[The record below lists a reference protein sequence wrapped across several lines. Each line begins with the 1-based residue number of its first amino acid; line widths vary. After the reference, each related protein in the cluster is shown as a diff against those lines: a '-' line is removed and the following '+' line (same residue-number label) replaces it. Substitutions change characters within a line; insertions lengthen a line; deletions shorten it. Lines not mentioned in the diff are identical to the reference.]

1 MRRVKRSVMS
11 MNITNDPL
19 SGAEIAARGPGDYHL
34 QCVVAMMSYENVIT
48 RLSWDAAG
56 FAKTLLRF
64 LHRVSEQCRVENS
77 IANCT
82 TCSES
87 TFSTPGDVIIPYKLR
102 W

>member
-48 RLSWDAAG
+48 PSLFTGTNSNDYFTAIVVSADTTLSTNVY
-56 FAKTLLRF
+56 KSQRF
-64 LHRVSEQCRVENS
+64 RVSAHASVTS
-77 IANCT
+77 
-82 TCSES
+82 S
-87 TFSTPGDVIIPYKLR
+87 
-102 W
+102 